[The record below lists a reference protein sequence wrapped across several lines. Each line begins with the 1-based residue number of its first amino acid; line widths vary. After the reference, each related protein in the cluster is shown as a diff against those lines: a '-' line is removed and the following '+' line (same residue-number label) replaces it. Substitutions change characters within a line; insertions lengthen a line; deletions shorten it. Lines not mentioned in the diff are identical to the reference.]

1 MAEKENDTVK
11 DSLSLVDRILIAQK
25 AVGVIKKDGQN
36 SFQHYSFQSE
46 GAIKDAVKPA
56 LIKAG
61 LVIKFSYEI
70 VNQYDR
76 TTGKGGNNHFVDLM
90 GTFTVTDGRD
100 EMTFT
105 IPGSGQD
112 TGEKAMVKAS
122 TSAQKYFYKQMFNI
136 TDTEDSDP
144 DANDSSASNGPITKN
159 KQSIRPSAILDH
171 ATVKVIK
178 ELIMQQ
184 FNKMPKVNK
193 NGDPK
198 PKTITELAEIWI
210 GLANAKFG
218 SKATSIE
225 TLTPSAAAGIKS
237 LLENE
242 IKKLAGVVNE
252 NQRQAR

>member
-11 DSLSLVDRILIAQK
+11 DSLSLVDRILIAQQ

-90 GTFTVTDGRD
+90 GTFTVTDGHD

-171 ATVKVIK
+171 ATVKAIK
-178 ELIMQQ
+178 DMMVNQ
-184 FNKMPKVNK
+184 FKALPATNKK
-193 NGDPK
+193 GEPK
-198 PKTITELAEIWI
+198 PKTVNELAEIWI

-218 SKATSIE
+218 SKATSVE
-225 TLTPSAAAGIKS
+225 TLTPKAAAGVKN
-237 LLENE
+237 LLETE
-242 IKKLAGVVNE
+242 LRKLAGGE
-252 NQRQAR
+252 RE

>member
-1 MAEKENDTVK
+1 MVENK
-11 DSLSLVDRILIAQK
+11 DDAATDKLTLIDRILIAQQ

-90 GTFTVTDGRD
+90 GTFTVTDGHD

-144 DANDSSASNGPITKN
+144 DANDSSANNGPITKN
-159 KQSIRPSAILDH
+159 KQSIRPSAIDH
-171 ATVKVIK
+171 ATVKAIK
-178 ELIMQQ
+178 DMMVQQ
-184 FNKMPKVNK
+184 FKALPATNKK
-193 NGDPK
+193 GEPK
-198 PKTITELAEIWI
+198 PKTVNELAEIWI

-218 SKATSIE
+218 SKATSVE
-225 TLTPSAAAGIKS
+225 TLTPKAAAGVKN
-237 LLENE
+237 LLEAE
-242 IKKLAGVVNE
+242 LRKLAGGE
-252 NQRQAR
+252 RE

>member
-11 DSLSLVDRILIAQK
+11 DSLSLIDRILIAQQ
-25 AVGVIKKDGQN
+25 AVGVIKKDGEN

-90 GTFTVTDGRD
+90 GTFTVTDGHD

-171 ATVKVIK
+171 ATVKAIK
-178 ELIMQQ
+178 DMMVQQ
-184 FNKMPKVNK
+184 FNALPATNK
-193 NGDPK
+193 KGEPN
-198 PKTITELAEIWI
+198 PKTVNELAEIWI

-218 SKATSIE
+218 SKATSVE
-225 TLTPSAAAGIKS
+225 TLTPKAAAGVKN
-237 LLENE
+237 LLETE
-242 IKKLAGVVNE
+242 LRKLAGGE
-252 NQRQAR
+252 RE

>member
-1 MAEKENDTVK
+1 MEKNDNETS
-11 DSLSLVDRILIAQK
+11 DNQLSLVDRILIAQQ

-90 GTFTVTDGRD
+90 GTFTVTDGHD

-122 TSAQKYFYKQMFNI
+122 TSAQKY
-136 TDTEDSDP
+136 
-144 DANDSSASNGPITKN
+144 
-159 KQSIRPSAILDH
+159 
-171 ATVKVIK
+171 
-178 ELIMQQ
+178 
-184 FNKMPKVNK
+184 
-193 NGDPK
+193 
-198 PKTITELAEIWI
+198 
-210 GLANAKFG
+210 
-218 SKATSIE
+218 
-225 TLTPSAAAGIKS
+225 
-237 LLENE
+237 
-242 IKKLAGVVNE
+242 
-252 NQRQAR
+252 

>member
-1 MAEKENDTVK
+1 MVEKK
-11 DSLSLVDRILIAQK
+11 DDVATEKLSLVDRILIAQK
-25 AVGVIKKDGQN
+25 AVGVIKKDGEN
-36 SFQHYSFQSE
+36 KFQHYNFQSE

-61 LVIKFSYEI
+61 LVVKFSYEI

-90 GTFTVTDGRD
+90 GTFTVTDGHD

-144 DANDSSASNGPITKN
+144 DTNDSSASNGPITKN
-159 KQSIRPSAILDH
+159 KQYIRPSATLDH
-171 ATVKVIK
+171 ATVKVVK
-178 ELIMQQ
+178 TLIMEQ
-184 FNKMPKVNK
+184 FTKMPAVNK
-193 NGDPK
+193 NGEPK
-198 PKTITELAEIWI
+198 PKTVTELAETWI

-218 SKATSIE
+218 SKATSVE
-225 TLTPSAAAGIKS
+225 TLTPAAAAGIEG
-237 LLENE
+237 LLKNE
-242 IKKLAGVVNE
+242 IKKLG
-252 NQRQAR
+252 

>member
-1 MAEKENDTVK
+1 MVEKK
-11 DSLSLVDRILIAQK
+11 DDAATDKLTLIDRILIAQK

-36 SFQHYSFQSE
+36 AFQHYSFQSE

-90 GTFTVTDGRD
+90 GTFTVTDGHD
-100 EMTFT
+100 EMVFT

-112 TGEKAMVKAS
+112 TGEKAMVKAG
-122 TSAQKYFYKQMFNI
+122 TSAQKYFYKQLFNI

-144 DANDSSASNGPITKN
+144 DANDSAASTGPITKT
-159 KQSIRPSAILDH
+159 KQPTQSNGVLDH
-171 ATVKVIK
+171 ATVKTIK
-178 ELIMQQ
+178 DMMVQQ
-184 FNKMPKVNK
+184 FKALPATNKK
-193 NGDPK
+193 GEPK
-198 PKTITELAEIWI
+198 PKTVNELAEIWI

-218 SKATSIE
+218 SKATSVE
-225 TLTPSAAAGIKS
+225 TLTPKAAAGVKN
-237 LLENE
+237 LLEIE
-242 IKKLAGVVNE
+242 LRKLAGGE
-252 NQRQAR
+252 RE